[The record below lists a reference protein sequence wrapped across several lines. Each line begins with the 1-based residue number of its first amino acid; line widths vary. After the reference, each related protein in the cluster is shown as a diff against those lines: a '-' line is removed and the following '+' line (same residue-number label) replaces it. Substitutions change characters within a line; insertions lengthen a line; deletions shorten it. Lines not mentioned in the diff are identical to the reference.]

1 MVDSNIFNKNGK
13 SYYISILLIFVC
25 FALWGFTANV
35 TGAMVQY
42 FSKIFMIGVKDSLW
56 VQVIYYLGYCL
67 MAFPAAIFIRLH
79 SFKAGILLGLAICA
93 IGIFMFIPAKMS
105 GFYYSFLFAYFIMTC
120 GLSCLEVG
128 CNTYVYTSGN
138 PRSSITRIN
147 LAQAFNPLG
156 ALLGM
161 YMAAKYVQER
171 ICPLD
176 IDARAKLPTNQLLF
190 IKNYDMG
197 VLIRPYI
204 FIGVVFIMMAI
215 LIRFFKVSNVYDDH
229 RGNGFKE
236 GIKQILKIKEYREG
250 VIAQIF
256 YIGAQVACWTFI
268 IQYAIKVFTDEGMME
283 SEAILAAQKYNI
295 IAMILYCCSRFGCT
309 LLLKFFKPEHM
320 LMTFAILATL
330 ALCGVIFLT
339 GRDGLY
345 CLVMVS
351 AFMSLMY
358 PTIFGISLRQTGS
371 NMKLAG
377 AGHVMATVGGSLIPP
392 IQAAIIV
399 KCNNWI
405 SLPSTN
411 LSFIIPTIC
420 FIIVGIY
427 AFRSNKVTDITKNAS

>member
-1 MVDSNIFNKNGK
+1 MADSNIFNKNGK
-13 SYYISILLIFVC
+13 YYYISIFLIFVC

-35 TGAMVQY
+35 TRAMVQY
-42 FSKIFMIGVKDSLW
+42 FSKIFILGVKDSLW
-56 VQVIYYLGYCL
+56 IQVIYYLGYCL
-67 MAFPAAIFIRLH
+67 MALPAAIFIRRH
-79 SFKAGILLGLAICA
+79 SFKTGILLGLAICA
-93 IGIFMFIPAKMS
+93 IGLFMFIPAKLS

-128 CNTYVYTSGN
+128 CNTYIYTSGN
-138 PRSSITRIN
+138 PRSSIRRIN
-147 LAQAFNPLG
+147 FAQAFNPLG

-161 YMAAKYVQER
+161 YMAAKYVQSR

-176 IDARAKLPTNQLLF
+176 IEARLKLPTNQFLF

-204 FIGVVFIMMAI
+204 FIGGIFIMMAI
-215 LIRFFKVSNVYDDH
+215 LIRFFNISNIYDDH
-229 RGNGFKE
+229 RGSIFQK
-236 GIKQILKIKEYREG
+236 GIKEIFKIREYREG

-256 YIGAQVACWTFI
+256 YVGAQVACWTFI
-268 IQYAIKVFTDEGMME
+268 IQYATKVFTDEGMME
-283 SEAILAAQKYNI
+283 SQAILTAQKYNI
-295 IAMILYCCSRFGCT
+295 IAMVLYCCCRFGST
-309 LLLKFFKPEHM
+309 WLLKFFKPEKM
-320 LMTFAILATL
+320 LMIFSISASL
-330 ALCGVIFLT
+330 ALCGTIFFT
-339 GRDGLY
+339 DRDGIY

-399 KCNNWI
+399 KCDHWI
-405 SLPSTN
+405 GLPSTN
-411 LSFIIPTIC
+411 LSFIIPAFC
-420 FIIVGIY
+420 FIIVAIY
-427 AFRSNKVTDITKNAS
+427 AFRSNKYALL